1 MNEKEELMMLRDM
14 LEHMP
19 GGAFT
24 YEAEGDQRFIYVSP
38 SLYKLLGYEDEESF
52 LKSVNYS
59 FIEFVHPDDY
69 EKIQQEIDDQ
79 ISQSDIDFC
88 EYRVKKADGT
98 YIWMLDR
105 GKIMRRPDGSRFF
118 YVVVLDENAIMHKR
132 LETAKKAKQDS
143 LTGLLNHQ
151 AIVMEINALIQDHC
165 EGVCMMLDIDD
176 FKRINDNYGHIEG
189 DRVIVTLSKAL
200 LAEFPNA
207 LVGRFG
213 GDEFLLY
220 FVGAKEEDHAEELG
234 KKVVKIMNKIKING
248 SIPLCGSIGIS
259 LSRGGFF
266 SVDEAVRKADEAMY
280 SAKKSGKNQFAIK

>member
-38 SLYKLLGYEDEESF
+38 SLYKLLGYKDEESF

-59 FIEFVHPDDY
+59 FIDFVHPDDY

-105 GKIMRRPDGSRFF
+105 GKIMRRPDG
-118 YVVVLDENAIMHKR
+118 
-132 LETAKKAKQDS
+132 
-143 LTGLLNHQ
+143 
-151 AIVMEINALIQDHC
+151 
-165 EGVCMMLDIDD
+165 
-176 FKRINDNYGHIEG
+176 
-189 DRVIVTLSKAL
+189 
-200 LAEFPNA
+200 
-207 LVGRFG
+207 
-213 GDEFLLY
+213 
-220 FVGAKEEDHAEELG
+220 
-234 KKVVKIMNKIKING
+234 
-248 SIPLCGSIGIS
+248 
-259 LSRGGFF
+259 
-266 SVDEAVRKADEAMY
+266 
-280 SAKKSGKNQFAIK
+280 